1 MGQASSDPDVAR
13 FGPLHLLA
21 LALAR
26 KGRLGLLLQ
35 GSSHWQRTP
44 GYTLVPA
51 ELPGGVQEPEST
63 IEAALTALAVRWL
76 GQAAQIRGS
85 RQLYG
90 PSAVHTMD
98 RLPANPED
106 APLPVLRFE
115 RSTPLYVAATPVVR
129 RVIVSV
135 YRVRLAGPPQP
146 HAEAA
151 GLLWLSPAA
160 LRLAMRGSPLADL
173 LGHTGA
179 QWHRGPDGAAAP
191 AEALP
196 DDAFIYVPG
205 EYGERHLLRL
215 VAKYGPEALFQG
227 EDGAGESEP

>member
-13 FGPLHLLA
+13 FGPLRLLA
-21 LALAR
+21 LAVVR
-26 KGRLGLLLQ
+26 QGRLGLLLH
-35 GSSHWQRTP
+35 GPSSWQRTP

-51 ELPGGVQEPEST
+51 ELPGGVQEPET
-63 IEAALTALAVRWL
+63 DTEVALTALALRWL
-76 GQAAQIRGS
+76 GQSARVRGS

-98 RLPANPED
+98 RLAATAGD
-106 APLPVLRFE
+106 TPLPVLRFE
-115 RSTPLYVAATPVVR
+115 RSAPLYVAATPAVR

-135 YRVRLAGPPQP
+135 YRVRLAGPPRP

-160 LRLAMRGSPLADL
+160 LRLAMRGIPLADL
-173 LGHTGA
+173 LTHDGA
-179 QWHRGPDGAAAP
+179 QWHTSAGPDGAAAP
-191 AEALP
+191 AAALR

-227 EDGAGESEP
+227 EDDGAET